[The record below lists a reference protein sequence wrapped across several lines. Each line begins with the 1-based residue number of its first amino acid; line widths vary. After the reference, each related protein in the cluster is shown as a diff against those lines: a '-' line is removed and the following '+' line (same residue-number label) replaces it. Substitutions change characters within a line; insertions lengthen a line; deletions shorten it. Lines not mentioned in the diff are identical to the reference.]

1 MTSEHTDTQAA
12 PVSGTPSKKHRSP
25 SDLRRD
31 AARAQKRIEQR
42 LAERSEAWSTGDGR
56 DPFTVLRQDGEPTLA
71 KGDDGYLRRNETPGS
86 LRALN
91 VEKRHAMYGL
101 QLGSKEL

>member
-1 MTSEHTDTQAA
+1 M
-12 PVSGTPSKKHRSP
+12 
-25 SDLRRD
+25 RRE

-91 VEKRHAMYGL
+91 VEKRHAMHGL
-101 QLGSKEL
+101 ELGSKEL